1 MPPKDWV
8 PRRSGY
14 NPANL
19 DHIVIKP
26 VQQNISVG
34 STEGAFKTIANR
46 SRPPIDVDGYRRLS
60 TSKEYLTPAHSSYE
74 ELEELYWKENLD
86 DKGMPPIYGADVSS
100 SLTDEDQKIWNIKHL
115 DSMLAELMEEQ
126 IPGVNLPYLY
136 FGMWKATFSWHIEDM
151 DLYSVN
157 CKFSF
162 SHISTYV
169 KIFSDLHNGAPKTWY
184 CIPPQFGYK
193 LEQVQNLAFPNL
205 CT

>member
-86 DKGMPPIYGADVSS
+86 DKGMQS
-100 SLTDEDQKIWNIKHL
+100 
-115 DSMLAELMEEQ
+115 
-126 IPGVNLPYLY
+126 
-136 FGMWKATFSWHIEDM
+136 
-151 DLYSVN
+151 
-157 CKFSF
+157 
-162 SHISTYV
+162 
-169 KIFSDLHNGAPKTWY
+169 
-184 CIPPQFGYK
+184 
-193 LEQVQNLAFPNL
+193 
-205 CT
+205 

>member
-1 MPPKDWV
+1 MPPKEWV

-14 NPANL
+14 NPADLN
-19 DHIVIKP
+19 HIVIKP
-26 VQQNISVG
+26 VQQNIAVG
-34 STEGAFKTIANR
+34 RMEGAFKTIANR
-46 SRPPIDVDGYRRLS
+46 SRPPISVNGYRRLA

-74 ELEELYWKENLD
+74 ELEELYWEQNLD
-86 DKGMPPIYGADVSS
+86 DEGMPPIYGADVSS
-100 SLTDEDQKIWNIKHL
+100 SLTDEDQKIWNIRHL

-157 CKFSF
+157 CKFSV
-162 SHISTYV
+162 SLISNWYA
-169 KIFSDLHNGAPKTWY
+169 KISSIDLHNGAPKTWY

-193 LEQVQNLAFPNL
+193 LEQVHN
-205 CT
+205 CTFLTT

>member
-1 MPPKDWV
+1 M

-46 SRPPIDVDGYRRLS
+46 SRPPIDVDGYRRLA